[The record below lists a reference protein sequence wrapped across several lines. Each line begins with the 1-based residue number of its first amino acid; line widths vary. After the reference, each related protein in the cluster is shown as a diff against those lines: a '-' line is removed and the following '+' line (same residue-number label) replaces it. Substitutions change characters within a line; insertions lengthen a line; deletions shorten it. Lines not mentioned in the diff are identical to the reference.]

1 MKALKYLRTVLAL
14 PALALLLGAGS
25 ANALT
30 LSFGNISANNVGD
43 AAIGE
48 AQLSVDVTDF
58 GGGQVLFTFNNA
70 GPEASSIADVYF
82 DDGTLLGIA
91 ALIDADEGG
100 GDAGV
105 DFSQLA
111 TPGNLPAANNA
122 SPPFETTAG
131 FSADADPPVQPKGV
145 NPGESLGVIFDLL
158 AGVSFA
164 DTLAA
169 LDQGGGVGGL
179 RIGIHVQ
186 GFASGG
192 SESFVNNPPDGGEEP
207 PSAVPE
213 PGVLSLVGFSLL
225 GMLAVRRR
233 YAFKA

>member
-1 MKALKYLRTVLAL
+1 MKALKHLKAVLAL

-30 LSFGNISANNVGD
+30 LGFGNISNNLAGD

-48 AQLSVDVTDF
+48 AQLSVDVTDL

-70 GPEASSIADVYF
+70 GPEDSSITDAYF

-111 TPGNLPAANNA
+111 SPPNLPSANSITPA
-122 SPPFETTAG
+122 FETTAG
-131 FSADADPPVQPKGV
+131 FSADSDPPAQPNGV
-145 NPGESLGVIFDLL
+145 NPGESLGIVFDLL
-158 AGVSFA
+158 AGVDFA

-169 LDQGGGVGGL
+169 LEQGGGIGGL

-192 SESFVNNPPDGGEEP
+192 SESFVNTPPDGDLP
-207 PSAVPE
+207 PEAVPE